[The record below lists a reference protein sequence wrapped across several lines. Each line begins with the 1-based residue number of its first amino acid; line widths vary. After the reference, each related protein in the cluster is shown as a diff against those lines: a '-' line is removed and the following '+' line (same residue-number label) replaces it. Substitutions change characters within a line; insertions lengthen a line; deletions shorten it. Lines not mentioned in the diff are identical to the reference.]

1 MADDMT
7 AYRVRCDCGNIE
19 MTFETAKTPEAL
31 GVRACDCSFCA
42 ARNGR
47 SISDPDGRVHI
58 RVRDAAMLS
67 RYRFGLKTADFLV
80 CRECG
85 AYTGAYFPDDDG
97 RAYAIVS
104 ANYLEKP
111 HGFTQEARHVDYHAE
126 TADQRR
132 ARRRIRWTPVASFTE
147 GAGA

>member
-1 MADDMT
+1 MADDVT

-19 MTFETAKTPEAL
+19 MTFETAKTPEML

-42 ARNGR
+42 APNGR

-58 RVRDAAMLS
+58 RVRDAAKLS
-67 RYRFGLKTADFLV
+67 RYRFGLKTVDFLV

-97 RAYAIVS
+97 RGYAIIS
-104 ANYLEKP
+104 ANYLVKP
-111 HGFTQEARHVDYHAE
+111 HGFTQQATHMDYDAE
-126 TADQRR
+126 TAEGRR
-132 ARRRIRWTPVASFTE
+132 ERRRKRWTPVASFTE
-147 GAGA
+147 GTG